1 MTVSLCVR
9 EPYRVDG
16 DRQFRFGVAAAA
28 AVPGIGA
35 LAPVVSA
42 DGAAAMGG
50 HIDDTL
56 GDRLTRYLADGVAI
70 DDAVEVLLGAAD
82 VSVRRGRQLHGVGRS
97 SSVTA
102 TGRDCVAAADRDG
115 DHYTVAGTHLP
126 SEAALDAIADRY
138 TGAAFGDDPLAER
151 LIDALTAASGV
162 GIDSRRG
169 GDADSDGPLTVG
181 SAAVRVVTTE
191 ATDDRRFYNDLRIDA
206 SESPIADLETT
217 YNAALLGYEQTIDA
231 YAEPDD
237 PQSPNSKN

>member
-42 DGAAAMGG
+42 NGAAAMGG

-56 GDRLTRYLADGVAI
+56 RDRLRRYLADGVAI
-70 DDAVEVLLGAAD
+70 DDAVEMLLGAAD

-102 TGRDCVAAADRDG
+102 TGRDCVSAADRDG

-126 SEAALDAIADRY
+126 SETTLDAVADRY
-138 TGAAFGDDPLAER
+138 TGAAFGEKPLAER
-151 LIDALTAASGV
+151 LIDALSAAVDS

-169 GDADSDGPLTVG
+169 NGDADSDGPLTVG

-191 ATDDRRFYNDLRIDA
+191 STDDRRFYNDLRVDA

-217 YNAALLGYEQTIDA
+217 YNAALLGYEQTVDA

-237 PQSPNSKN
+237 PQSH

>member
-16 DRQFRFGVAAAA
+16 DRQFRFGVVAAA

-35 LAPVVSA
+35 LSPVVSP

-56 GDRLTRYLADGVAI
+56 GNRLSRYLADGVAI
-70 DDAVEVLLGAAD
+70 DDAVEALLGAED
-82 VSVRRGRQLHGVGRS
+82 VASRRGRQLHGVGRS
-97 SSVTA
+97 SCVTV

-115 DHYTVAGTHLP
+115 DHYTAAGTHLP
-126 SEAALDAIADRY
+126 NEAALDAMVDRY
-138 TGAAFGDDPLAER
+138 TGAAFGDEPLAER
-151 LIDALTAASGV
+151 LIDALTAAREV

-169 GDADSDGPLTVG
+169 DSDSDGPLTVG

-191 ATDDRRFYNDLRIDA
+191 STDDRRFYNDLRVDA
-206 SESPIADLETT
+206 SESPITDLETT
-217 YNAALLGYEQTIDA
+217 YNAALLGYEQTVDA
-231 YAEPDD
+231 YGEPDA
-237 PQSPNSKN
+237 PSSP

>member
-16 DRQFRFGVAAAA
+16 DRQFRFGVVAAA

-50 HIDDTL
+50 HIDDSL
-56 GDRLTRYLADGVAI
+56 GDRLRRYLADGVAI
-70 DDAVEVLLGAAD
+70 DDAVEALLGAEEVA
-82 VSVRRGRQLHGVGRS
+82 VRRGRQLHGVGRS
-97 SSVTA
+97 STVTA

-126 SEAALDAIADRY
+126 SEAVLDAIADRY
-138 TGAAFGDDPLAER
+138 TSAAFGDEPLAER
-151 LIDALTAASGV
+151 LIDSFSAAVDS

-169 GDADSDGPLTVG
+169 DGDGSLTVG

-191 ATDDRRFYNDLRIDA
+191 STDDHRFYNDLRVDA

-217 YNAALLGYEQTIDA
+217 YNAALLGYEQTVDA

-237 PQSPNSKN
+237 PNTFSQ

>member
-16 DRQFRFGVAAAA
+16 DRRFRFGVAAAA

-50 HIDDTL
+50 HIDDSL

-70 DDAVEVLLGAAD
+70 DDAVEVLLGAAE

-126 SEAALDAIADRY
+126 SETALDAIADRY

-151 LIDALTAASGV
+151 LIDALSAATDS

-169 GDADSDGPLTVG
+169 DGNADSDGPLTVG

-191 ATDDRRFYNDLRIDA
+191 STDDRRFYNDLRVDA

-217 YNAALLGYEQTIDA
+217 YNAALLGYEQTVDA

-237 PQSPNSKN
+237 LEFH

>member
-9 EPYRVDG
+9 EPYQVDG
-16 DRQFRFGVAAAA
+16 DRRFRFGVAAAA

-138 TGAAFGDDPLAER
+138 TGAAFGEEPLAER
-151 LIDALTAASGV
+151 LIDSLSAATDS

-169 GDADSDGPLTVG
+169 DADNDGSLTVG

-191 ATDDRRFYNDLRIDA
+191 STDNRRFYNDLRVDA

-217 YNAALLGYEQTIDA
+217 YNAALLGYEQTVDA

-237 PQSPNSKN
+237 PQSP

>member
-9 EPYRVDG
+9 EPYRVDD
-16 DRQFRFGVAAAA
+16 DRHHRFGVAAAA

-82 VSVRRGRQLHGVGRS
+82 VASRRGRQLHGVGRS
-97 SSVTA
+97 SSVTV
-102 TGRDCVAAADRDG
+102 TGRDCEAAADRDG
-115 DHYTVAGTHLP
+115 DHYTGAGTHLP
-126 SEAALDAIADRY
+126 SEAALDAMIDRY

-151 LIDALTAASGV
+151 LIDALTAASEV
-162 GIDSRRG
+162 GIDSRR

-191 ATDDRRFYNDLRIDA
+191 ATDDRRFYNDLRVDA

-217 YNAALLGYEQTIDA
+217 YNAALLGYEQTVDA
-231 YAEPDD
+231 YADPDD
-237 PQSPNSKN
+237 PELH

>member
-28 AVPGIGA
+28 GVPGIGA
-35 LAPVVSA
+35 LAPMVSP

-50 HIDDTL
+50 HIDGTI
-56 GDRLTRYLADGVAI
+56 GDRLRRYLADGVVI
-70 DDAVEVLLGAAD
+70 DDAAAALLGAAD

-97 SSVTA
+97 ASVTA

-115 DHYTVAGTHLP
+115 EQYTAAGTHLP
-126 SEAALDAIADRY
+126 SEAALDAIVDRY
-138 TGAAFGDDPLAER
+138 TGAAFGPEPLAER
-151 LIDALTAASGV
+151 LIDALSAATDS

-169 GDADSDGPLTVG
+169 DGDSDGPLTVG

-191 ATDDRRFYNDLRIDA
+191 STNDRRFYNDLRVDA

-217 YNAALLGYEQTIDA
+217 YNAALLGYEQTIDI
-231 YAEPDD
+231 YGESNP
-237 PQSPNSKN
+237 PSSP

>member
-50 HIDDTL
+50 HIDDTF
-56 GDRLTRYLADGVAI
+56 GDRLRRYLADGVAI
-70 DDAVEVLLGAAD
+70 DDAVEALLGAEEVA
-82 VSVRRGRQLHGVGRS
+82 VRRGRQLHGVGRS

-126 SEAALDAIADRY
+126 SETALDAIADRY
-138 TGAAFGDDPLAER
+138 TGAAFGEEPLAER
-151 LIDALTAASGV
+151 LIDALSAATDS
-162 GIDSRRG
+162 GIDSRR

-191 ATDDRRFYNDLRIDA
+191 STDDRRFYNDLRVDA

-217 YNAALLGYEQTIDA
+217 YDAALLGYEQTIDA

-237 PQSPNSKN
+237 PDAF

>member
-16 DRQFRFGVAAAA
+16 DRQLRFGVVAAA
-28 AVPGIGA
+28 AVPAVGT
-35 LAPVVSA
+35 LAPVVSP

-50 HIDDTL
+50 HIDDSL
-56 GDRLTRYLADGVAI
+56 GNRLRRYLADGVAI
-70 DDAVEVLLGAAD
+70 DDGVEALLGAAD
-82 VSVRRGRQLHGVGRS
+82 VATRRGRQLHGVGRS
-97 SSVTA
+97 SQVTV

-115 DHYTVAGTHLP
+115 EHYTAAGTQLP
-126 SEAALDAIADRY
+126 SEAALDAMVDRY
-138 TGAAFGDDPLAER
+138 TGTAFGDDPLAER
-151 LIDALTAASGV
+151 LIDALTAAREV

-169 GDADSDGPLTVG
+169 DGDSDGPLTVG

-191 ATDDRRFYNDLRIDA
+191 ATDDRRFYNDLRVDA
-206 SESPIADLETT
+206 SESPIADLKTT

-237 PQSPNSKN
+237 SQSPNSKN

>member
-16 DRQFRFGVAAAA
+16 DRHHRFGVAAAA

-35 LAPVVSA
+35 LAPVVST

-56 GDRLTRYLADGVAI
+56 GDRLRRYLADRVAI
-70 DDAVEVLLGAAD
+70 DDAAEALLGAEG
-82 VSVRRGRQLHGVGRS
+82 VSACRGRQLHGVGRS

-126 SEAALDAIADRY
+126 SETALDVIVDRY

-151 LIDALTAASGV
+151 LIDALSAATDI
-162 GIDSRRG
+162 GIDSRRSG

-181 SAAVRVVTTE
+181 SAAVQVVTTE
-191 ATDDRRFYNDLRIDA
+191 ATDDRRFYNDLRVDA

-217 YNAALLGYEQTIDA
+217 YNAALLGYEQTVDA
-231 YAEPDD
+231 YAEPTD
-237 PQSPNSKN
+237 PELH